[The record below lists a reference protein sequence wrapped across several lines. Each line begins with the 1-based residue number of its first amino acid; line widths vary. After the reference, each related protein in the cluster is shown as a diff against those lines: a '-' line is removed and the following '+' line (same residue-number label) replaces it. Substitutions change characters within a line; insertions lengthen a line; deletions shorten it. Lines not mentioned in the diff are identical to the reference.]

1 MHDIFLGLEA
11 TVLNN
16 YLPRRYR
23 ISTTFFFMKQF
34 LVNRRIDLVD
44 SRLKYISMITKS
56 LKDYEYLVNCISTFA
71 STRTRV
77 NEQKRL
83 DMREREKAFGT
94 CIFIPP
100 LCAGHTEMLLT

>member
-1 MHDIFLGLEA
+1 
-11 TVLNN
+11 
-16 YLPRRYR
+16 
-23 ISTTFFFMKQF
+23 MKQF

-83 DMREREKAFGT
+83 DMRERERESIWNVHLHPSVMRWAYRDVTDLEAELFPREIRQGQT
-94 CIFIPP
+94 QVT
-100 LCAGHTEMLLT
+100 LS